1 MCTNLNTTQ
10 LGPRATQAGMEAM
23 PLGNCRCCG
32 DRRGELAVR
41 WRQVVL
47 RVVSHVNA
55 LSENEVARLAQRT
68 ARWLRSPWHKPR
80 PGFLIQ
86 PGCAAGTV
94 QGPAIPPVVA
104 EAIVAGGSPL
114 ERSVRRF
121 MERRF
126 AEDFGFVRV
135 HRGADAAQ
143 AAVALGC
150 PAFTVSNHI
159 LFGKDQYDP
168 DHPAGRQL
176 LAHELTHTLQ
186 QRKGG
191 RVLPPRLDFGPG
203 HESQAEVAAR
213 AVDAPSHT
221 PADVLRVTPLLAAPL
236 SIQTSNGVWARCGSI
251 CSFPFAPEG
260 VLLDPRKID
269 VPCGLVDCGYTSTPG
284 PRATSW
290 CAYQCAGRSYG
301 AFVINTVCGPVGP
314 YFTDQF
320 VN

>member
-1 MCTNLNTTQ
+1 MCSNLNTMQ
-10 LGPRATQAGMEAM
+10 AGLRATQSVVEATA
-23 PLGNCRCCG
+23 LGTCGCCDRC
-32 DRRGELAVR
+32 GETAARL
-41 WRQVVL
+41 RQVAL

-55 LSENEVARLAQRT
+55 LSEKEVVRLAHLT
-68 ARWLRSPWHKPR
+68 ARWFRSQSHQSR
-80 PGFLIQ
+80 RGSLVQ
-86 PGCAAGTV
+86 PGWADSTSPGSAV
-94 QGPAIPPVVA
+94 PHVVT
-104 EAIVAGGSPL
+104 EAILDGGIPL

-126 AEDFGFVRV
+126 ADDFGFVRV
-135 HRGADAAQ
+135 HRGADAAR
-143 AAVALGC
+143 AAVALGF
-150 PAFTVSNHI
+150 PAFTVGKHI

-176 LAHELTHTLQ
+176 LAHELTHALQ

-191 RVLPPRLDFGPG
+191 RVLPPRLHFGTG
-203 HESQAEVAAR
+203 HESQAEVTAR
-213 AVDAPSHT
+213 AVDSLSHS
-221 PADVLRVTPLLAAPL
+221 PADVLRVTPLLAVPQ
-236 SIQTSNGVWARCGSI
+236 SVQTANGVWARCGSI
-251 CSFPFAPEG
+251 CSFPYAPEG

-301 AFVINTVCGPVGP
+301 AFVINTSCGPVGP